1 MDAQTDGVVN
11 LELRADAL
19 TLAVSLASFDAR
31 DDTLAEIVSVGADG
45 QGEVLTLPE
54 SFGELDDERIAVALA
69 ETLGEVDDVRVALPQ
84 AEILGERV
92 SLAEVLPLLE
102 TRVDALPQAEILGER
117 VSLAEVLPL
126 LETRVDALPQ
136 AEILGERVS
145 LVEVLPLLETLADAL
160 PLVLSNG
167 DSLVVIVGVIDKRIE
182 AKALADDKGW
192 VALTLSE
199 GLLLPVGE
207 SDLLD

>member
-117 VSLAEVLPL
+117 VSL
-126 LETRVDALPQ
+126 
-136 AEILGERVS
+136 
-145 LVEVLPLLETLADAL
+145 VEVLPLLETLADAL